1 METNMFNRRVFKK
14 ALITG
19 ISGSG
24 GSYLAEY
31 ILENHKKVKVYGI
44 YRKFNKLNLKNI
56 KDKAS
61 LFKCNLNQL
70 NSVKIILKKT
80 KPDVIF
86 HLASEADV
94 RKSFDEPYKI
104 IKNNND
110 ITLNLL
116 ESVRQIGI
124 NPVIQICSTSEIYGN
139 YEKNKSLDEK
149 VEFNPNNP
157 YAVSKLFQD
166 ILAKNYFINYGL
178 KIIITRMF
186 TYLNP
191 RRINLF
197 ASHWAYQINL
207 IKQNK
212 KKYLEHGNLNSTR
225 TIMDVRDA
233 MRAYWMAATL
243 CDIGGV
249 YNIGSNKKIL
259 LSKFLKILIKK
270 SKIKIKTKIDK
281 KLLRKTDIKFQIPNS
296 KKFRNKTNWKPE
308 IEIEKSIDFL
318 ISETKKLT

>member
-1 METNMFNRRVFKK
+1 MVTNTHKARIFKK

-31 ILENHKKVKVYGI
+31 ILKNHKSVKIYGL
-44 YRKFNKLNLKNI
+44 YRKYNKTNLINLKNKAHLI
-56 KDKAS
+56 KCD
-61 LFKCNLNQL
+61 LN
-70 NSVKIILKKT
+70 NFSSIKSILKKF

-94 RKSFDEPYKI
+94 RKSFDEPYKFI
-104 IKNNND
+104 NNNNN

-116 ESVRQIGI
+116 ESVRQIGTDPI
-124 NPVIQICSTSEIYGN
+124 IQICSTSEVYGN
-139 YEKNKSLDEK
+139 YEKNKTLNEK
-149 VEFNPNNP
+149 VGLNPNNP

-166 ILAKNYFINYGL
+166 VLAKNYFINYGL
-178 KIIITRMF
+178 KVIITRMF

-207 IKQNK
+207 IKNK
-212 KKYLEHGNLNSTR
+212 KKKCLEHGNLNSTR

-243 CDIGGV
+243 CDVGSI

-270 SKIKIKTKIDK
+270 SKIKIKT
-281 KLLRKTDIKFQIPNS
+281 N
-296 KKFRNKTNWKPE
+296 
-308 IEIEKSIDFL
+308 
-318 ISETKKLT
+318 